1 MGGRGWEADI
11 DGMWRMD
18 EGKKQGEGGK
28 CEVEEEGECG
38 WEMEGGCLWTMDM
51 GEM

>member
-1 MGGRGWEADI
+1 
-11 DGMWRMD
+11 MWRMD
-18 EGKKQGEGGK
+18 EGKKQGGGGGK

-38 WEMEGGCLWTMDM
+38 WEVEGGCLWRWTMDM